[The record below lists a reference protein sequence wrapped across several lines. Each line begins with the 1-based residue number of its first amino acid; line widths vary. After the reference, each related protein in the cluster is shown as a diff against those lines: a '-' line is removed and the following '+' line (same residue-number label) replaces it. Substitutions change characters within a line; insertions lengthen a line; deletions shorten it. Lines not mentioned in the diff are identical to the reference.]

1 MNFKLVTR
9 VLLSLALSLGLL
21 FCTAT
26 ARAELVNTPQVMA
39 QPSDAA
45 QDRALIQAFVARQDV
60 QKQLESLGL
69 SHVITAERVALLSD
83 SEAKQL
89 ARKIREMPAGGNL
102 SNLSSSDIII
112 ILLVM
117 IVLIL
122 VL

>member
-1 MNFKLVTR
+1 MKFKLITR
-9 VLLSLALSLGLL
+9 VFISLALALGFL
-21 FCTAT
+21 FSTTHAQ
-26 ARAELVNTPQVMA
+26 AELVSTPQVVA
-39 QPSDAA
+39 QPASVV

-83 SEAKQL
+83 SEAREL

-112 ILLVM
+112 ILLVL